1 MSPLIPPKSAR
12 EVASAAF
19 TAAGLPLAEVLP
31 EVLAEGVVAVV
42 ELLLPQPAASS
53 IVPIAAAVATTDLE
67 ARNVKTLPC
76 RPAWAR
82 GEPWHLS

>member
-1 MSPLIPPKSAR
+1 
-12 EVASAAF
+12 VASAAV

-42 ELLLPQPAASS
+42 ELLLEQPAASN

-76 RPAWAR
+76 RPAWVR